1 MNREQKELLKRMEK
15 ENNTV
20 DNTEKI
26 RRLKHSERIRQ
37 DVYTMQTMK
46 KCVKPE
52 EEKHMEEWYKKN
64 CSFLYENYKTI
75 FTRLL
80 SNEIN
85 VPLLFTFLDCLKK
98 VEDGELQQ
106 QEASF
111 EIGKLLKQLYI
122 DPKINEEKKEYN
134 VGKQISWKDFKKTQT
149 QN

>member
-1 MNREQKELLKRMEK
+1 MNREQKELLKKMEK
-15 ENNTV
+15 ENNTI

-26 RRLKHSERIRQ
+26 RRLKHSELIRR

-46 KCVKPE
+46 RCVKSKE
-52 EEKHMEEWYKKN
+52 EEKHMDEWYKTN

-80 SNEIN
+80 ANEIN

-98 VEDGELQQ
+98 VEDGELEQ

-111 EIGKLLKQLYI
+111 EIGKILKQLYI
-122 DPKINEEKKEYN
+122 DPKINEERKEYN
-134 VGKQISWKDFKKTQT
+134 VGKKISWEEFKKTQL
-149 QN
+149 